1 MSAGT
6 TVKQGTPDPMGEPT
20 GAHLQTRAASDTAK
34 DERKSARPAP
44 STIQNDSV
52 RYLGTT
58 ALRPN
63 HPEVKALRRQGHQP
77 SIHGTK
83 VWRSSF
89 VVMKYLKR
97 NPIPERAKVMDI
109 GCGWGLT
116 GIYLAKRYQARVT
129 GIDADASVQP
139 YLDAQARI
147 NKVNIK
153 FENKSIERIRRHEMR
168 GFHTLV
174 GSDVCFW
181 DELVDPLYNMVTRAA
196 DVGVRQILIADP
208 GRSPFWELARR
219 CESRF
224 GGKVQEISIRKPCKT
239 RKHILVLQPNG
250 G

>member
-1 MSAGT
+1 MTAGT
-6 TVKQGTPDPMGEPT
+6 IIKQSAPDPTATPAGPQI
-20 GAHLQTRAASDTAK
+20 HTRSANNAAKGDRSAART
-34 DERKSARPAP
+34 ERSK
-44 STIQNDSV
+44 IQADSV
-52 RYLGTT
+52 HYLGTT

-139 YLDAQARI
+139 YLDAQARV
-147 NKVNIK
+147 NKVSIH

-181 DELVDPLYNMVTRAA
+181 DELVDPLYNLVTRAA

-224 GGKVQEISIRKPCKT
+224 GGTVQELSIRKPCKT
-239 RKHILVLQPNG
+239 RKHILVLRPNG
-250 G
+250 A